1 MQCNDHGGNTQCQQK
16 TQHDKYITEIFTY
29 TTLALIYSVS
39 KCVLKCPLLLY
50 KPHLCSST
58 SWQSDRYWLFPLGSC
73 SRLILQTTFSSS
85 WDKASHWFLREKAH
99 YRLSFISAVLGQFKP
114 TPRTHFGSI
123 TEVMIDGK
131 VWMGSSTLRGNTK
144 MSVDFIITKL
154 CFYKSLN
161 YCPAY
166 VYWSNKLTSSL
177 QFLFLLMILLTCRST
192 LLDLRSFLSS
202 LLNTDAHFNQKFNL
216 LFDLFDPPMC
226 PVSPSVNL
234 ALVTF
239 C

>member
-1 MQCNDHGGNTQCQQK
+1 MRCNDHGGNTQRQQK

-50 KPHLCSST
+50 KPHLCLST

-73 SRLILQTTFSSS
+73 SRLILQTTFSGS

-131 VWMGSSTLRGNTK
+131 VWMGSSTLRGHTK
-144 MSVDFIITKL
+144 MSVDFIITHL
-154 CFYKSLN
+154 CFYKSPN
-161 YCPAY
+161 YC
-166 VYWSNKLTSSL
+166 
-177 QFLFLLMILLTCRST
+177 T
-192 LLDLRSFLSS
+192 LE
-202 LLNTDAHFNQKFNL
+202 
-216 LFDLFDPPMC
+216 
-226 PVSPSVNL
+226 
-234 ALVTF
+234 
-239 C
+239 